1 MLVEAFVQYKF
12 LLLVLYRQNVCFVK
26 GGQHEGK
33 MSLPYRNNKKK
44 RPQSY
49 ILIGDGFDELE
60 VVYFLHKFRQA
71 GLSIKSVSL
80 FDKLVFSR
88 QGVGLKAD
96 YALAEQPLDPADDCL
111 LILPAG
117 GRNGDALRRDA
128 RVKSL
133 LQAIDS
139 SNGRVAVT
147 NSSSKLAADVEK
159 LMKQSTYQPQI
170 GQDLDEFVDNLTER
184 AVFV

>member
-1 MLVEAFVQYKF
+1 
-12 LLLVLYRQNVCFVK
+12 
-26 GGQHEGK
+26 

-96 YALAEQPLDPADDCL
+96 YALAENPLEAANDCL

-117 GRNGDALRRDA
+117 GRNGDMLRRDA

-133 LQAIDS
+133 LQAFDDG
-139 SNGRVAVT
+139 NGRVAVT
-147 NSSSKLAADVEK
+147 NSNSKLAIDVEK
-159 LMKQSTYQPQI
+159 LMKHPTYQPQA
-170 GQDLDEFVDNLTER
+170 GQDLGEFVENLTER
-184 AVFV
+184 TVFA

>member
-1 MLVEAFVQYKF
+1 
-12 LLLVLYRQNVCFVK
+12 
-26 GGQHEGK
+26 

-60 VVYFLHKFRQA
+60 VVYVLHKFRQA

-96 YALAEQPLDPADDCL
+96 FALGERPFPPVNNCL

-117 GRNGDALRRDA
+117 GHNGDMLRRDA

-133 LQAIDS
+133 LKTFDEGDGRIAIT
-139 SNGRVAVT
+139 NG
-147 NSSSKLAADVEK
+147 NSDLASDVSQ
-159 LMKQSTYQPQI
+159 LMHQPTYQPHI
-170 GQDLDEFVDNLTER
+170 DQDLGDFVETLTKR
-184 AVFV
+184 TVLA

>member
-1 MLVEAFVQYKF
+1 
-12 LLLVLYRQNVCFVK
+12 
-26 GGQHEGK
+26 
-33 MSLPYRNNKKK
+33 MSLPYRNSKKR
-44 RPQSY
+44 RPQSF

-71 GLSIKSVSL
+71 GLFIKSVSL

-96 YALAEQPLDPADDCL
+96 FALAERPFNPTNDCL

-117 GRNGDALRRDA
+117 GRNGEMLRHDA

-133 LQAIDS
+133 LQAFDDG
-139 SNGRVAVT
+139 NGRVAIT
-147 NSSSKLAADVEK
+147 NGSSDLASDVGQ
-159 LMKQSTYQPQI
+159 LMNRPTYQPNI
-170 GQDLDEFVDNLTER
+170 DQDLGDFVELLTDRAALNLT
-184 AVFV
+184 A

>member
-1 MLVEAFVQYKF
+1 
-12 LLLVLYRQNVCFVK
+12 
-26 GGQHEGK
+26 
-33 MSLPYRNNKKK
+33 MSLPYRNSKKK

-80 FDKLVFSR
+80 FDKMVFSR

-96 YALAEQPLDPADDCL
+96 YALSERPLTPNKNCL
-111 LILPAG
+111 LILPTG
-117 GRNGDALRRDA
+117 GRNGETLRRDA

-133 LQAIDS
+133 LQAVDDG
-139 SNGRVAVT
+139 NGRVAIT
-147 NSSSKLAADVEK
+147 NSRSDLASEVGQ
-159 LMKQSTYQPQI
+159 LMQMPTYQPNWD
-170 GQDLDEFVDNLTER
+170 QDLGDFVDTLTER
-184 AVFV
+184 SILA

>member
-1 MLVEAFVQYKF
+1 
-12 LLLVLYRQNVCFVK
+12 
-26 GGQHEGK
+26 
-33 MSLPYRNNKKK
+33 MSLPYRNHKKK
-44 RPQSY
+44 RSQSY

-96 YALAEQPLDPADDCL
+96 YALAEQPLDPMNECL

-117 GRNGDALRRDA
+117 GRNGDMLRRDA

-133 LQAIDS
+133 LQAFDNG
-139 SNGRVAVT
+139 NGRVAVT
-147 NSSSKLAADVEK
+147 NGSSKLATDVER
-159 LMKQSTYQPQI
+159 LMKHPTFQPQT
-170 GQDLDEFVDNLTER
+170 GQDLSEFVDDLTDR
-184 AVFV
+184 SVFA